1 MYHEYI
7 KYQPFSIFAINFN
20 FDNNYGCK
28 LLIYLLIYLIINNLS
43 GLLILF
49 LNYSS
54 EFPVTWTFVQLLW
67 IEGTLDTILTSSPI
81 KKKYNKSWSMNSF
94 AIFWS
99 LLRSI
104 DFQCTCHKAF
114 CKTKRL
120 CSSKTV
126 FPKALSKER
135 YGPRGYHKQGQ
146 PIEPCS
152 RWNDRSSTKKRTRIQ
167 LPAVKAIVL
176 PRNSFISDCFGMF

>member
-104 DFQCTCHKAF
+104 FNVHV
-114 CKTKRL
+114 TKRSVRQSGFVPLRPYFQKL
-120 CSSKTV
+120 CQKNDTV
-126 FPKALSKER
+126 LEGTINKDSP
-135 YGPRGYHKQGQ
+135 
-146 PIEPCS
+146 
-152 RWNDRSSTKKRTRIQ
+152 
-167 LPAVKAIVL
+167 
-176 PRNSFISDCFGMF
+176 